1 MIEALTATPLVNTLT
16 IAMDTCTCIVTPISA
31 GDYFNIL
38 KGDSLALKPDYL
50 FLHSLILHFEK
61 ESASFYH
68 PQLYAGLKTL
78 FGESTTTYDDYKASF
93 GYPFHIQVTRQ
104 HSSSEYSVNFT
115 DIKGGLS
122 FYFRKLLVSA
132 KEKEA
137 YKDFNQD
144 YLHKPFEDDFSTR
157 EMQYVMNWFMG
168 YIQGFMEI
176 VGNSYQEDYARS
188 LEYCT
193 MIYGFK
199 DKRFFLN
206 EYDDYEDFERAKALF
221 QEQKMI
227 PFNVIKA
234 PTSS

>member
-1 MIEALTATPLVNTLT
+1 M
-16 IAMDTCTCIVTPISA
+16 
-31 GDYFNIL
+31 
-38 KGDSLALKPDYL
+38 
-50 FLHSLILHFEK
+50 
-61 ESASFYH
+61 
-68 PQLYAGLKTL
+68 
-78 FGESTTTYDDYKASF
+78 
-93 GYPFHIQVTRQ
+93 
-104 HSSSEYSVNFT
+104 NFT
-115 DIKGGLS
+115 DIKGGLN

-132 KEKEA
+132 EEKEA